1 MSPVKYHVE
10 IANVREVSIVGDADL
25 AMWRRRLQGEG
36 LRPTIVDGRAQL
48 VISAVDAK
56 FMGIRFREMSLSV
69 FVSQH
74 GDDRRDGAFLAHA
87 FNSVRFFAWVERTM
101 FRTPYW
107 PARLEVSCQPASF
120 KAAQGGRTL
129 IEARRAA
136 KPVPDLPLW
145 VGEDGWQGPIY
156 LPARF
161 EGDAGSMFHG
171 KIGGRTQVFPFGTD
185 DVLRML
191 PTEGNEPL
199 AWFIDSDFTPREWHI
214 RESARHG
221 KSKTVPRG

>member
-1 MSPVKYHVE
+1 MSPVKYHVQ
-10 IANVREVSIVGDADL
+10 IANVHEVSLVGDADY
-25 AMWRRRLQGEG
+25 ATWKRRLSADA
-36 LRPTIVDGRAQL
+36 LRPTMVDGRAQL
-48 VISAVDAK
+48 LISAVDAR
-56 FMGIRFREMSLSV
+56 FMGIRFRELSLSV

-74 GDDRRDGAFLAHA
+74 GDDRRDGAFLMHA

-120 KAAQGGRTL
+120 TAAQGGRTL

-136 KPVPDLPLW
+136 KAVPDLPLW
-145 VGEDGWQGPIY
+145 VGEDGWEGPIY

-161 EGDAGSMFHG
+161 EGDSGSMFYG
-171 KIGGRTQVFPFGTD
+171 KIGGRTQVHPFGPD

-191 PTEGNEPL
+191 PTEGNGAL
-199 AWFIDSDFTPREWHI
+199 QWFVDSDFTPREWHI

-221 KSKTVPRG
+221 KSKTVPRA